1 MIIDVDEKLR
11 HVRFNVDREP
21 HITIDKTKCETCP
34 HRACTYCCPAELYE
48 YGENGME
55 FSYEGCF
62 ECGTCY
68 VVCDQCGLTWKYP
81 KGNHGVA
88 FRCG

>member
-1 MIIDVDEKLR
+1 MTMQVDEKLQ

-21 HITIDKTKCETCP
+21 HITVDTSICPTCT
-34 HRACTYCCPAELYE
+34 HRACTLCCPAELYTL
-48 YGENGME
+48 GEQGLE

-68 VVCDQCGLTWKYP
+68 VICDRGAVRWSYP
-81 KGNHGVA
+81 RGGYGVA
-88 FRCG
+88 FRFG